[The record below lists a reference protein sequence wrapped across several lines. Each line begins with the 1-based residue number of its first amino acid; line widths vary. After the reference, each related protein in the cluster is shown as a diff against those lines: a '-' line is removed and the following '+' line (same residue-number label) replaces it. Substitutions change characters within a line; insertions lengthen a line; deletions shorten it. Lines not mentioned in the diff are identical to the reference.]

1 MKPSVLVIDDDPA
14 VLGFVS
20 AALRRYDCT
29 VTTADSAEAALDPLF
44 RETFDLVITDYRL
57 PRLAGDAVVN
67 AVREQGAKVPVMLM
81 TGLVDELPAWLR
93 SGPASVP
100 VLAKPFALP
109 ELLRIV
115 EQAIPLRR
123 IVPAVAAG

>member
-1 MKPSVLVIDDDPA
+1 MVDDDPA

-20 AALRRYDCT
+20 AALQRFDCA

-57 PRLAGDAVVN
+57 PHLNGDTVVK
-67 AVREQGAKVPVMLM
+67 AAREQHSAVPVMLM
-81 TGLVDELPAWLR
+81 TGLVDELPQWLR
-93 SGPASVP
+93 TGPASVP
-100 VLAKPFALP
+100 VLPKPFALAD
-109 ELLRIV
+109 LLRVV

-123 IVPAVAAG
+123 NPVPPIAIAS